1 MVVACRGRMGKSWS
15 ERNDLIA
22 SEEVEDS
29 EVPEANRICTSTT
42 SSSSTAVESQR
53 NLRGLSVVYQG
64 PSSYPLEVFGVLE
77 PQVPLYPACI
87 SSSCLDMNLR
97 RIYKRTVL

>member
-1 MVVACRGRMGKSWS
+1 MVVACRGRMGKSWCEIMVLGYRGRLEKSWS
-15 ERNDLIA
+15 ERNDLSA

-53 NLRGLSVVYQG
+53 NLRGLNVVYQG
-64 PSSYPLEVFGVLE
+64 PSSYPL
-77 PQVPLYPACI
+77 
-87 SSSCLDMNLR
+87 
-97 RIYKRTVL
+97 